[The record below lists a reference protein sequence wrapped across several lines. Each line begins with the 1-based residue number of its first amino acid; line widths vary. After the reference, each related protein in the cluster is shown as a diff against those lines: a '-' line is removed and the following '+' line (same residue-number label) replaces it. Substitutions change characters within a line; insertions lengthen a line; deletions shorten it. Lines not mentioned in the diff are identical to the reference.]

1 MPEGVLL
8 TGILLGRFA
17 GGFHLVDADRDTK
30 GWIGFLPDLWISPVL
45 GCFGPVD
52 DRVEGR
58 VKLPAVK
65 NVLRFLVNLIADG
78 VCIISSSRDQKVE
91 RLHSGIAG
99 AFGHNIKELSVRL
112 RVQFVKD
119 HAVNVKAVL

>member
-1 MPEGVLL
+1 MDWLSSRPLDQSSPRLL
-8 TGILLGRFA
+8 LA
-17 GGFHLVDADRDTK
+17 
-30 GWIGFLPDLWISPVL
+30 S
-45 GCFGPVD
+45 VD

-112 RVQFVKD
+112 R
-119 HAVNVKAVL
+119 AVRQRPRREC